1 MIANSLNSLLEPT
14 APLGCF
20 IGRYRALIGLP
31 ISTVAGAALAHPD
44 FPFNLPGRNACR
56 HLSRARYSVDGGA
69 SMNFYARVARM
80 MDVQKSGERVA
91 QWRDFVAERLGR
103 EPRGFRDVAAFNAEG
118 LPASIRVSSI
128 VDGKPF
134 PTLYWLIDAELSLN
148 IDRLEASGWIAR
160 VQSEIAKNADF
171 TRRMQQDHA
180 AHITLRDGYLL
191 DEERKLL
198 ASKNM
203 LSALSKRG
211 IGGISE
217 PDRIRCFHTW
227 YAAHMVVPNAVGE
240 IVDRLLADATPR
252 ALLTDSA

>member
-1 MIANSLNSLLEPT
+1 MLA
-14 APLGCF
+14 
-20 IGRYRALIGLP
+20 

-44 FPFNLPGRNACR
+44 FPFNLPGQNTCR
-56 HLSRARYSVDGGA
+56 HLSRARYALYRGESII
-69 SMNFYARVARM
+69 FYARVARM
-80 MDVQKSGERVA
+80 TQVEKSDERVTRW
-91 QWRDFVAERLGR
+91 QGFVAKRLGR
-103 EPRGFRDVAAFNAEG
+103 EPRGFCDVAAFNAEG

-128 VDGKPF
+128 IDGKPF

-148 IDRLEASGWIAR
+148 IDRLEAAGWIAR
-160 VQSEIAKNADF
+160 VQSEIDVNALF
-171 TRRMQQDHA
+171 RQRMQQDHD

-191 DEERKLL
+191 DEERELL

-227 YAAHMVVPNAVGE
+227 YAAHMVVPNCVGE
-240 IVDRLLADATPR
+240 VVDQLLADVHPKPCS
-252 ALLTDSA
+252 LIQSSEPSLG

>member
-1 MIANSLNSLLEPT
+1 MTANSLNSLLEPT

-20 IGRYRALIGLP
+20 IGRYRALIGLA

-44 FPFNLPGRNACR
+44 FPFNLPGRNTCR
-56 HLSRARYSVDGGA
+56 HLSRARYALDSGE

-80 MDVQKSGERVA
+80 IEVQKSGERVA

-148 IDRLEASGWIAR
+148 IDRLEAAGWIAR
-160 VQSEIAKNADF
+160 VQSEIATNADF
-171 TRRMQQDHA
+171 RQRMQQDHA
-180 AHITLRDGYLL
+180 AHIALRDGYLL

-198 ASKNM
+198 ASNNM

>member
-1 MIANSLNSLLEPT
+1 MTANSLNSLLEPT

-20 IGRYRALIGLP
+20 IGRYRALIGLA

-80 MDVQKSGERVA
+80 MEVQKSNERVA

-148 IDRLEASGWIAR
+148 IDRLEAAGWIAR
-160 VQSEIAKNADF
+160 VQSEIATNADF
-171 TRRMQQDHA
+171 RQRMKRDHA

-191 DEERKLL
+191 DEERRLL
-198 ASKNM
+198 ASNNM
-203 LSALSKRG
+203 LSPLSKRG
-211 IGGISE
+211 IGGLSE
-217 PDRIRCFHTW
+217 PDRIRRFHTW
-227 YAAHMVVPNAVGE
+227 YAAHMVVHNAVGG
-240 IVDRLLADATPR
+240 IVDQLLADATPR

>member
-1 MIANSLNSLLEPT
+1 MTANSLNSLLEPT

-20 IGRYRALIGLP
+20 IGRYRALIGLA

-80 MDVQKSGERVA
+80 MEVQKSNERVA

-148 IDRLEASGWIAR
+148 IDRLEAAGWIAR
-160 VQSEIAKNADF
+160 VQSEIATNADF
-171 TRRMQQDHA
+171 RQRMQQDHA

-191 DEERKLL
+191 DEERELL
-198 ASKNM
+198 ASNNM